1 MPELELLKRFAPPP
15 TTPAPEARQAAR
27 EALLKRTRRRCFPRP
42 ALLLVPALAAVAAV
56 LVWPDRESPVDER
69 PATPRPAH
77 SELAP
82 TRPLTPGR
90 YLYTRSRSEWLT
102 IVGDGQGYAALVP
115 NERESWM
122 ALDGTGW
129 MKTHDGKETWLS
141 DRDRERWIAAGRPQ
155 LTGGGDDTAI
165 GVDDQGGPSPMTTP
179 SLPTD
184 PGRLL
189 DVLRRGKTPDQSFEA
204 FRSALQESYATPV
217 QRAALY
223 EVADRIPGVTR
234 DLDARDHDGRPGT
247 GFAFDDSDNKMRTQV
262 VVDPQTHA
270 LLGVTATTLPGYWD
284 DYKPGTVIGWTVID
298 RVEVVDRV
306 KERP

>member
-15 TTPAPEARQAAR
+15 THPTPGARQAAR
-27 EALLKRTRRRCFPRP
+27 EALIKRTRRRRRFPKP
-42 ALLLVPALAAVAAV
+42 LLLVPALAAIAAV

-69 PATPRPAH
+69 PATRGPAH

-102 IVGDGQGYAALVP
+102 VVGDGQGYAALVP
-115 NERESWM
+115 NERENWM
-122 ALDGTGW
+122 SLDGTGW
-129 MKTHDGKETWLS
+129 MTTTNGKLTWLS
-141 DRDRERWIAAGRPQ
+141 DRDRERWIAAGRPK
-155 LTGGGDDTAI
+155 LAPEHDDGPI
-165 GVDDQGGPSPMTTP
+165 GVDDQGGPAPMTTP
-179 SLPTD
+179 SLPSD
-184 PGRLL
+184 PEKLL
-189 DVLRRGKTPDQSFEA
+189 EALRRDKTPDQSFA
-204 FRSALQESYATPV
+204 GFRDALQESYATPA

-223 EVADRIPGVTR
+223 EIADRIPGVTR
-234 DLDARDHDGRPGT
+234 DAAATDHDGRPGT
-247 GFAFDDSDNKMRTQV
+247 GFTFDDTDNKMRTQV

-306 KERP
+306 KQRP